1 MLTTPDSS
9 ATVVLITVN
18 AYQDLNTLCMY
29 PSVNT
34 TASSLLPLSGM
45 ISLMPSPAAVS
56 LVQPRLALMD
66 TIVLHPV
73 NLHVQLKESVCQ
85 LKQLLIAESTNVF

>member
-1 MLTTPDSS
+1 MLTAPDSS

-18 AYQDLNTLCMY
+18 THLDLTTLCSD

-45 ISLMPSPAAVS
+45 ISLMPSLAAMS
-56 LVQPRLALMD
+56 LEQPRLALMD
-66 TIVLHPV
+66 TIVLDPV